1 MSFRLLFCPRIEW
14 LAATLLTL
22 LLFFNYNI
30 LTICYTLPNMQK
42 KKKNPEQCSIS
53 LRLKKHR
60 ASSFEQLALKCFAQ

>member
-14 LAATLLTL
+14 LAAALLTL

-42 KKKNPEQCSIS
+42 KKKTLNSAASVSDLKNTEQAH
-53 LRLKKHR
+53 L
-60 ASSFEQLALKCFAQ
+60 SSWL